1 MKRLLIMTLCVAAM
15 GLNSCEDQTRLDE
28 IKAELKAK
36 QKKAEK
42 SDEEEKPKV
51 MISAPS
57 QNEPPAP
64 EESMDMGGEYGG
76 EYGGDYSDDS
86 YDDSEYSGDYG
97 D

>member
-1 MKRLLIMTLCVAAM
+1 MKRILIMFLCIAALGM
-15 GLNSCEDQTRLDE
+15 YSCEDKERLDE

-36 QKKAEK
+36 NKKAEK

-51 MISAPS
+51 SISAPS

-64 EESMDMGGEYGG
+64 EESMDMGGDYGG
-76 EYGGDYSDDS
+76 EYGGGDYYDDS
-86 YDDSEYSGDYG
+86 YDDSGDWG

>member
-1 MKRLLIMTLCVAAM
+1 MKRLMLMALCIAAL
-15 GLNSCEDQTRLDE
+15 GLNSCEDKERLDE

-51 MISAPS
+51 NISAPS

-64 EESMDMGGEYGG
+64 EESMDMGGD
-76 EYGGDYSDDS
+76 YGGDYGSEYSDDS
-86 YDDSEYSGDYG
+86 YDGSDDSGDW
-97 D
+97 

>member
-1 MKRLLIMTLCVAAM
+1 MKRILIMFLCIATL
-15 GLNSCEDQTRLDE
+15 GLGSCEDKERLEE

-36 QKKAEK
+36 KKKAEQ

-51 MISAPS
+51 SISAPA

-64 EESMDMGGEYGG
+64 EVYMVIGGVYGVD
-76 EYGGDYSDDS
+76 DYSDDS
-86 YDDSEYSGDYG
+86 YDESGDWG